1 MAPPKK
7 IVKQQQAILID
18 FLEKNIE
25 MAKGIPVSSPVTS
38 QGMKE
43 KWITL
48 ARKLNAVEG
57 GDRKPAQGW
66 KRVKSLMYLLLLFI
80 CGYLPASIP

>member
-66 KRVKSLMYLLLLFI
+66 KRVNKFNVSIAVIYLWSSACF
-80 CGYLPASIP
+80 